1 MVDITAGH
9 AGSGAPA
16 RELLTVAELTS
27 RLSTDKRARRT
38 TTSRAARASDG
49 PVTVEDLLRREGR
62 PDRTA
67 GRTATSAAQA
77 RPASPV
83 APRTRRGG
91 APVAAPPPTF
101 RNVQPVRDVPFPVP
115 MPESSQPDPCAMPLA
130 QTAAVRGIGPAGMP
144 GPGQPPTAPLM
155 LPSVGP
161 RAARSRPSMRRPLV
175 FGVAVAGAALFVG
188 GVASSASLDRPLGPS
203 DMVPFADPT
212 LPAAAA
218 SGGTVGGAAAPA
230 AASEITP
237 IGEVLPLS
245 PPPIGQRALPL
256 SRGAGSVQTISR
268 PEVAAGSIPS
278 APAPTGSAPA
288 QTALAGDTTAPAD
301 PGAGQAQDSSQR
313 GSSTGSSSTGSGTRS
328 GSTDSGS
335 TGTGSTG
342 GGATNDGSGTG
353 GHHDSAAP
361 SGSGGADSSPSGSGG
376 HARTYSAGTKTAKTD
391 RSGKS
396 DGADSKSADRHAEG
410 SGGRHRR

>member
-1 MVDITAGH
+1 MVDITAGL
-9 AGSGAPA
+9 AESGAPA

-27 RLSTDKRARRT
+27 RLSADKRARRT
-38 TTSRAARASDG
+38 ATSRAARGSDG

-67 GRTATSAAQA
+67 GRAATSAAQA
-77 RPASPV
+77 GPASPV
-83 APRTRRGG
+83 APRARRGG
-91 APVAAPPPTF
+91 APVAAPPPIF

-115 MPESSQPDPCAMPLA
+115 MPESPQPDPCAMPLA

-188 GVASSASLDRPLGPS
+188 GVATSAPLDRPLGPS

-218 SGGTVGGAAAPA
+218 SGDTVGSAAAPA
-230 AASEITP
+230 APEITP
-237 IGEVLPLS
+237 LGEALPLS

-256 SRGAGSVQTISR
+256 SPGVGSAQTISR
-268 PEVAAGSIPS
+268 PEVAARSIPS
-278 APAPTGSAPA
+278 APASTGSAPA
-288 QTALAGDTTAPAD
+288 QTAVAGGRTAPAD
-301 PGAGQAQDSSQR
+301 PGAGQAQNSSQS
-313 GSSTGSSSTGSGTRS
+313 GSSTGSGSTGGGTRS
-328 GSTDSGS
+328 GSTDGGS
-335 TGTGSTG
+335 TGTGSTA
-342 GGATNDGSGTG
+342 GGATNDRSGTG
-353 GHHDSAAP
+353 GHHDS
-361 SGSGGADSSPSGSGG
+361 ADSSPSGSGG
-376 HARTYSAGTKTAKTD
+376 HARTYSASPRTAKTD

-396 DGADSKSADRHAEG
+396 DGAASTSADKHAGG
-410 SGGRHRR
+410 SGGRHHR